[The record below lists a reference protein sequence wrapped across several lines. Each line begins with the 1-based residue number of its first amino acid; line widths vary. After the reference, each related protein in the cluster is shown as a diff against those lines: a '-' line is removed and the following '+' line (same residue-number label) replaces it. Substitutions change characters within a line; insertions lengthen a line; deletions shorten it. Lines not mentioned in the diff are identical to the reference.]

1 MEEITVLDGRRIEV
15 CIPYG
20 RARTVSILLNY
31 LRRDRNIVDR
41 VNLWLNTDPDQSA
54 DVAWATEQE
63 RIFHGWVRIV
73 QNPTTVRLRP
83 KQLNTGFFYARATQ
97 PNTLYFRF
105 DDDIVYV
112 HPRYFAEQV
121 AFREAHPEAL
131 LVMGSIVNNAVCS
144 WVFQQRGILGREHGT
159 VASPYCMDPV
169 GWADAGF
176 GIALHGR
183 FLDDAFAGRVDRWLY
198 AEPHVLADATRFSI
212 SNFLW
217 TGEQAA
223 SWGGPTPNRDEEIFL
238 TEEWP
243 RQQRRWNVINGMA
256 LVAHYSFFT
265 QRALDGTDVLDRY
278 RRLSERELSHSYY
291 RLLGEAAG

>member
-1 MEEITVLDGRRIEV
+1 MLGNHRVVV

-31 LRRDRNIVDR
+31 LRRDREVVDE
-41 VNLWLNTDPDQSA
+41 VQLWMNVDPNQQDDA
-54 DVAWATEQE
+54 AWAEEQA
-63 RIFHGWVRIV
+63 RIFHGWVRVV
-73 QNPTTVRLRP
+73 QRPINPPLRP
-83 KQLNTGFFYARATQ
+83 KQLNTGFFYAVARDPGTY
-97 PNTLYFRF
+97 YFRF

-121 AFREAHPEAL
+121 AFRDAHPEAL

-169 GWADAGF
+169 GWADADF
-176 GIALHGR
+176 GIALHR
-183 FLDDAFAGRVDRWLY
+183 TFLDDAEAGRADRWLY
-198 AEPHVLADATRFSI
+198 DQPHVLADATRFSI

-217 TGEQAA
+217 TGEQATA
-223 SWGGPTPNRDEEIFL
+223 WGGPTPLRDEEIFL
-238 TEEWP
+238 TERWP
-243 RQQRRWNVINGMA
+243 REQRRWNVVNGMA